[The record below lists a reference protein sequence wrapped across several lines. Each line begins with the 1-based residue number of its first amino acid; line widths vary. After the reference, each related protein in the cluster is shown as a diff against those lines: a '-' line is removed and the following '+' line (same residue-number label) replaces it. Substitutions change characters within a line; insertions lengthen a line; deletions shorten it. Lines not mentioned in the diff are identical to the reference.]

1 MAQCREYLDNGNRCR
16 RSTAQP
22 NGRCRTCHGI
32 TSEWKRCTHTAAR
45 GKYCGRKHKTLEEI
59 ADHKAAAQA
68 RRNRSRSRSSRTTTS
83 TWPSYSAPSSSYGSA
98 QPPYGTR
105 RPRQTSP
112 GSRSKSSGQGGA
124 EGGTGHRSRQPLTEA
139 VKREAATLCSNAI
152 LGQDVLAAF
161 ESQITAYV
169 SSEVINELME
179 HWDGKS
185 CEDLAKIAR
194 GLLGLKGY
202 LTKLLQVA
210 LNWIMEKTNIGIFPR
225 LVACQLV
232 AAIPLPWNAKLV
244 AVARV
249 LQVTGICLCFS
260 HDRLLECRCLHDL
273 VQFESMQAIGHL
285 LTGAI
290 HDWREIAE
298 RMPQPKA
305 S

>member
-1 MAQCREYLDNGNRCR
+1 MAQCREFLDNGNRCR
-16 RSTAQP
+16 RSTTQL

-32 TSEWKRCTHTAAR
+32 TSEWKRCTHIAAR
-45 GKYCGRKHKTLEEI
+45 GKYCGRKHKTVEEI
-59 ADHKAAAQA
+59 AEHKAAARA
-68 RRNRSRSRSSRTTTS
+68 RRNRSRSRSPRAASSSGIPYS
-83 TWPSYSAPSSSYGSA
+83 TPPSSYKPARS
-98 QPPYGTR
+98 PYGAR
-105 RPRQTSP
+105 GPRQSTSARR
-112 GSRSKSSGQGGA
+112 SRSSGQ
-124 EGGTGHRSRQPLTEA
+124 GGTGHRSRQPLTEA
-139 VKREAATLCSNAI
+139 AKRQAAILCSNAI

-161 ESQITAYV
+161 ESQITDYV
-169 SSEVINELME
+169 STEVINELAE

-194 GLLGLKGY
+194 GLLGIKGH
-202 LTKLLQVA
+202 LIKILQVA
-210 LNWIMEKTNIGIFPR
+210 LNWTMEKTGVGPFPR
-225 LVACQLV
+225 LVACQLI

-260 HDRLLECRCLHDL
+260 HDRLMECRCLHDL
-273 VQFESMQAIGHL
+273 VQFESMQAISHL

-298 RMPQPKA
+298 RMPEPKA

>member
-112 GSRSKSSGQGGA
+112 GSRSKSSGQ
-124 EGGTGHRSRQPLTEA
+124 GGTGHRSRQPLTEA

>member
-16 RSTAQP
+16 RSIAQP

-179 HWDGKS
+179 RWDGKS

-210 LNWIMEKTNIGIFPR
+210 LNWIMEKRTSGSSR
-225 LVACQLV
+225 
-232 AAIPLPWNAKLV
+232 
-244 AVARV
+244 
-249 LQVTGICLCFS
+249 G
-260 HDRLLECRCLHDL
+260 
-273 VQFESMQAIGHL
+273 
-285 LTGAI
+285 
-290 HDWREIAE
+290 
-298 RMPQPKA
+298 
-305 S
+305 

>member
-1 MAQCREYLDNGNRCR
+1 MAQCREFLDNGNRCR
-16 RSTAQP
+16 RNATQL
-22 NGRCRTCHGI
+22 NGRCGKCHGI
-32 TSEWKRCTHTAAR
+32 TAEWRRCTHPATR
-45 GKYCGRKHKTLEEI
+45 GKYCGRNHKTLKEI
-59 ADHKAAAQA
+59 AEHKAAARA

-83 TWPSYSAPSSSYGSA
+83 DWSSYSTPSSPYGSA
-98 QPPYGTR
+98 QSSYGTR
-105 RPRQTSP
+105 GPRQSTRA
-112 GSRSKSSGQGGA
+112 SRSRSSGQGG
-124 EGGTGHRSRQPLTEA
+124 TGHHSRQPLTEA
-139 VKREAATLCSNAI
+139 AKRQAAILCSNAI

-161 ESQITAYV
+161 ESQITDYV
-169 SSEVINELME
+169 SSEVINELAE

-185 CEDLAKIAR
+185 CEDLARIAR

-202 LTKLLQVA
+202 LTKILQVA
-210 LNWIMEKTNIGIFPR
+210 LNWIMEKTGVGIFPR

-232 AAIPLPWNAKLV
+232 TAIPLPWNAKLV

-260 HDRLLECRCLHDL
+260 HDRLMECRCLHDL

-298 RMPQPKA
+298 RMPEPPKT

>member
-1 MAQCREYLDNGNRCR
+1 MAQCREFLDNGNRCR
-16 RSTAQP
+16 RSTTQL

-45 GKYCGRKHKTLEEI
+45 GKYCGRRHKTLEEI
-59 ADHKAAAQA
+59 AEHKAAARA
-68 RRNRSRSRSSRTTTS
+68 RRNRNRSRSPRTTAS
-83 TWPSYSAPSSSYGSA
+83 NWSSYSAPTRSYESA
-98 QPPYGTR
+98 QPSHGTR
-105 RPRQTSP
+105 RPRQSTP
-112 GSRSKSSGQGGA
+112 ASRSRSSGQ
-124 EGGTGHRSRQPLTEA
+124 GGTGHRSRQPLS
-139 VKREAATLCSNAI
+139 EAAKRQAAILCSNAI
-152 LGQDVLAAF
+152 LGNDVLAAF
-161 ESQITAYV
+161 ESQIADYL
-169 SSEVINELME
+169 SAEVINELAE
-179 HWDGKS
+179 HWDGKR

-202 LTKLLQVA
+202 FTKILQVA
-210 LNWIMEKTNIGIFPR
+210 LNWIMEKTGFGPFPR

-249 LQVTGICLCFS
+249 LQVTGICMCFS
-260 HDRLLECRCLHDL
+260 HDRLMECRCLHDL

-298 RMPQPKA
+298 RMPEPKT